1 MKKFEEAYRRITD
14 LRREIET
21 ELARAQKCSDI
32 FLGILKGYE
41 GYTDRNPESRIHLLQ
56 EMFEEA
62 GIATMK
68 TICDK
73 VGLMKAEINALD
85 GDVEE
90 CVMRLRKYIEEDKNK
105 PK

>member
-62 GIATMK
+62 GVTSMK
-68 TICDK
+68 TVCEK
-73 VGLMKAEINALD
+73 VGLMKAEINALSD
-85 GDVEE
+85 DVDE
-90 CVMRLRKYIEEDKNK
+90 CVARHRIYAEEDKNK
-105 PK
+105 SK